1 MAADVAEEHPRQG
14 VTGTRDSPVANHAS
28 GLPSQAA
35 FFDDDRPQYHIQ
47 PPAGWMND
55 PNGPIYYKGA

>member
-1 MAADVAEEHPRQG
+1 MAADVAERHPRQG
-14 VTGTRDSPVANHAS
+14 GTGAMNSPLAKSAT

-55 PNGPIYYKGA
+55 PNGPIFYKGT